1 MISNFKTDELIPC
14 VCGFKPDHYSI
25 AYGSTPY
32 DVFCPE
38 CKKQTNFAKCL
49 ITGWYGHLVDYW
61 NNHIAGITLVEMEK
75 EVQEFKEER
84 KKALAYDGEYEGCK
98 SYDYYWVKDEGE
110 TLIVK

>member
-1 MISNFKTDELIPC
+1 VYADLNPTTIVLHMVVHRMTC
-14 VCGFKPDHYSI
+14 Y
-25 AYGSTPY
+25 
-32 DVFCPE
+32 
-38 CKKQTNFAKCL
+38 
-49 ITGWYGHLVDYW
+49 
-61 NNHIAGITLVEMEK
+61 NHIAGITLVEMEK